1 MADSLKIVH
10 TREENTIMDSL
21 AQPTISLSGGEYVVC
36 MCEGKHRVGVV
47 MLVDDK
53 KEAKIQFMHPP
64 LPTTSLSDLAFTNC
78 GVQCAVALDYDE
90 AKSTYINNFKWPHL
104 QCNIR

>member
-1 MADSLKIVH
+1 
-10 TREENTIMDSL
+10 
-21 AQPTISLSGGEYVVC
+21 

-47 MLVDDK
+47 MLVDDEK
-53 KEAKIQFMHPP
+53 KEAKIRFMHPP

-78 GVQCAVALDYDE
+78 RVQCAAALDYDGV
-90 AKSTYINNFKWPHL
+90 KSTYINNFKWSQL